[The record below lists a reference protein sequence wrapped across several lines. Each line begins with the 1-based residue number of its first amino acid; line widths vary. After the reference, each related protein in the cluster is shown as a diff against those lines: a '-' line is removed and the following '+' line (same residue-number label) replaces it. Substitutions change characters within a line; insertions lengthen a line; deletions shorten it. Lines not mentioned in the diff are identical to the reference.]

1 MYYGKLYGKLVGKYF
16 ELEMSTHDIKALKKE
31 NARLKRLLNKK
42 NKPIKR
48 NMITEAQIQKQIK
61 GIEQQKL
68 FLPPVSLFGVP
79 NHKCFDMQVKIL
91 KQEVDFEDL
100 KRDDFLEE
108 LDEVFLAGQR
118 AYNWLNENYVGDL
131 FGTDE

>member
-1 MYYGKLYGKLVGKYF
+1 MR
-16 ELEMSTHDIKALKKE
+16 T
-31 NARLKRLLNKK
+31 
-42 NKPIKR
+42 
-48 NMITEAQIQKQIK
+48 TAQIQKQIE
-61 GIEQQKL
+61 GIKKQKL
-68 FLPPVSLFGVP
+68 FLPEYSLFQTP